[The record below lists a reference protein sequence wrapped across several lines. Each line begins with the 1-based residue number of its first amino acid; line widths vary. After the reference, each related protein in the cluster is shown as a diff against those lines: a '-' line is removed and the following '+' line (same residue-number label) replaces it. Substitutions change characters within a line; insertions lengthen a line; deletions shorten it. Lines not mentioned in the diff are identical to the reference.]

1 MEEQPTVSQQVTQ
14 TLAEAY
20 NLLNSASLDGIKGG
34 DLVKAGSLMVSFQS
48 VIQAMAEGKLEITE
62 VEEDIEIP
70 PMPPALK
77 DIIEGEDA

>member
-1 MEEQPTVSQQVTQ
+1 MEEQPTVGQQITQ

-20 NLLNSASLDGIKGG
+20 NLLSQASLDGIKGA

-48 VIQAMAEGKLEITE
+48 VIQALAEGKLEITE

-70 PMPPALK
+70 TMPPALK